1 MSNILYITKDFECY
15 VKGDSSFVYAF
26 MKAVKAQ
33 GVAEIVL
40 NEEQQTVS
48 SNYYLNALYILDMI
62 AIMKELCSDF
72 KVVFCNVTDFI
83 MSKEF
88 PDKEY
93 LDFIEFNH
101 DVILSCLVHL
111 NRKRGIKALQFC
123 FNNDTKEEVLTFKYK
138 DFQVSSVTYSEIHD
152 SYVGIASHKE
162 DVTQE
167 VAFVGKDVEDLKQA
181 FHGAV
186 NAYIVTKS

>member
-1 MSNILYITKDFECY
+1 MSNFLYINKDFECY
-15 VKGDSSFVYAF
+15 VKGDSTFVYAF

-33 GVAEIVL
+33 GIADVVL

-48 SNYYLNALYILDMI
+48 ANYYLNALYILEMI
-62 AIMKELCSDF
+62 ATMKGLCSDF
-72 KVVFCNVTDFI
+72 KVVFCNVTDII

-101 DVILSCLVHL
+101 DIILSYIVHA
-111 NRKRGIKALQFC
+111 NTKRGAKALQFC
-123 FNNDTKEEVLTFKYK
+123 FNHYTKEDVLTFSYK
-138 DFQVSSVTYSEIHD
+138 DFQVSSVEYSEIYD
-152 SYVGIASHKE
+152 SFAGLASHKD
-162 DVTQE
+162 DVTKE

-186 NAYIVTKS
+186 DTYTQT

>member
-1 MSNILYITKDFECY
+1 MSNFLYINKDFECY
-15 VKGDSSFVYAF
+15 VKGDSTFVYAF

-33 GVAEIVL
+33 GIAEVVL
-40 NEEQQTVS
+40 NEEQQTIS
-48 SNYYLNALYILDMI
+48 ANYYLNALYILDMI
-62 AIMKELCSDF
+62 ATMKKLCPDF
-72 KVVFCNVTDFI
+72 KVVFCNVTDII

-101 DVILSCLVHL
+101 DIILSYIVHA
-111 NRKRGIKALQFC
+111 NTKRGAKALRFC
-123 FNNDTKEEVLTFKYK
+123 FNNDMIEDVLTFSYK
-138 DFQVSSVTYSEIHD
+138 DFQVSSVEYSEIYD
-152 SYVGIASHKE
+152 SFAGLASHKD
-162 DVTQE
+162 DVTKE

-186 NAYIVTKS
+186 DTYTQT